1 LRLRWLG
8 GTKYKA
14 STFLAQAQKR
24 RRGGRKHSFPAP
36 DTTEAVMTNIDFKAL
51 EQASRTG
58 MVWTEG
64 YDGQTHYG
72 DVFKALA
79 PAFLIL
85 AAVVVLM
92 LAIL

>member
-1 LRLRWLG
+1 
-8 GTKYKA
+8 
-14 STFLAQAQKR
+14 
-24 RRGGRKHSFPAP
+24 
-36 DTTEAVMTNIDFKAL
+36 MTNIDFKAL

-72 DVFKALA
+72 DVLKALA
-79 PAFLIL
+79 PALLIL
-85 AAVVVLM
+85 AAAVALM